1 MGQKN
6 WAVVFGTVKN
16 WKWHWGYSWFRKD
29 LQKNIVQCTSGDPM
43 PLSIRMPYLFL
54 HCIKV
59 TCPRRQFFPPFF
71 WQWRRWRLQHK
82 QVDCTIN
89 FFEKDITMLVNA
101 LWMFRPRSVPFL
113 FRTSGKVKLA
123 RLMNM
128 IWKTNWSLELIDDN
142 CLQFFLQWR
151 WWRLQHKQVYGTINC
166 FNGFMMLVNALWML
180 WKMNW

>member
-1 MGQKN
+1 MHIRGPNALKYQN
-6 WAVVFGTVKN
+6 ALFIFALHQG
-16 WKWHWGYSWFRKD
+16 D
-29 LQKNIVQCTSGDPM
+29 LSATTI
-43 PLSIRMPYLFL
+43 LSIF
-54 HCIKV
+54 
-59 TCPRRQFFPPFF
+59 FF